1 MATKKTSR
9 DKPAAK
15 TFVKTVPRTAAK
27 ATPPRPG
34 KLQNLAAKPVTFD
47 EADDDAQLVDHSG
60 VFRVTSAISQAQ
72 TGHADEEAGL
82 RFASDSLVMAA
93 QRDNFREAGATL
105 DDAVE
110 ETTVEDAAAAAER
123 RARRNALAARV
134 EARNRTRR

>member
-9 DKPAAK
+9 EKPKAKVAAK
-15 TFVKTVPRTAAK
+15 LQ
-27 ATPPRPG
+27 PG

-47 EADDDAQLVDHSG
+47 DEDDSQLVDHSG

-93 QRDNFREAGATL
+93 QRDNFRDNGATI
-105 DDAVE
+105 DDVVE
-110 ETTVEDAAAAAER
+110 ERTVDDAAAAAER
-123 RARRNALAARV
+123 RARLSTLAARV
-134 EARNRTRR
+134 QARNKTRR